1 MSSIK
6 DDILDSFRRGDMLTR
21 LILINIAVFVLYLL
35 ISIIG
40 RLFQVDLAYH
50 FIQWTALPSNLLKF
64 VTRPWTLIS
73 YMFLHQGFMHILF
86 NLLILFFTGRIFME
100 YMGNRKMLSIYL
112 MGGIAG
118 GLLYIL
124 FYNIFPAFTDV
135 LETSNNRGAS
145 AAVMAV
151 MIAAATYAP
160 RLPVKLFFV
169 LNIEFRWV
177 ALLILLMDL
186 INLGEGNNMGG
197 HLAHLGGAAVGY
209 IAVQQMRKGN
219 DITEGFS
226 GIIDSIANW
235 FKPKPKIHK
244 VYSKGSKKKGQ
255 GSRKNT
261 SVYSSA
267 EQKASQAR
275 MDEILDKI
283 SRSGYESLS
292 KEEKEYLFKIGRN
305 Q

>member
-6 DDILDSFRRGDMLTR
+6 DDILNSFRRGDMLTR

-35 ISIIG
+35 ISIVSQ
-40 RLFQVDLAYH
+40 LFQVDLTYY

-64 VTRPWTLIS
+64 ITRPWSLIS

-86 NLLILFFTGRIFME
+86 NMLILFFTGRIFME
-100 YMGNRKMLSIYL
+100 YMGNRKLLSIYL
-112 MGGIAG
+112 LGGIAG

-124 FYNIFPAFTDV
+124 FYNIFPAFSGV
-135 LETSNNRGAS
+135 LEVSNNRGAS

-160 RLPVKLFFV
+160 KLPVKLFFV

-197 HLAHLGGAAVGY
+197 HIAHLGGAAVGY
-209 IAVQQMRKGN
+209 LAVQRMRKGK
-219 DITEGFS
+219 DFTEGFS
-226 GIIDSIANW
+226 RIIDKVVNW
-235 FKPKPKIHK
+235 FKPQPRMEK
-244 VYSKGSKKKGQ
+244 VYSKRSYKSTGTRSKRQDDIVYKE
-255 GSRKNT
+255 RK
-261 SVYSSA
+261 
-267 EQKASQAR
+267 QKDQQR
-275 MDEILDKI
+275 MDDILDKI

-305 Q
+305 